1 MALGADAIATGHYAR
16 LRPSADGSGRT
27 ELLKALDKT
36 KDQSYFLHRLTQ
48 AQLAPT
54 IFPLGSMKKSDVRA
68 IAERERIPTWG
79 KKDSTGICFIGER
92 PFRDFLARYLPRT
105 PGPIIT
111 PEGRNVGTHSGL
123 AYYTL
128 GQRQGLGVGGQR
140 DADTAPWF
148 VAAKDSARNA
158 LIAVQGHDHPLLYR
172 REIQAI
178 DVQWIAGVTPSFPL
192 RAGAKTR
199 YRMADA
205 VCEIR
210 LDNGQ
215 ARVRFDAPQW
225 APTPGQYLVIYDGDV
240 CLGGGV
246 ITGAPRAEVSPEP
259 TIETAA

>member
-1 MALGADAIATGHYAR
+1 MRSPPDITHGCGPT
-16 LRPSADGSGRT
+16 SDGSGRL
-27 ELLKALDKT
+27 ELLKAIDKA

-68 IAERERIPTWG
+68 IAKRERIPTWG

-140 DADTAPWF
+140 DADSAPWF

-172 REIQAI
+172 PRDPGNRRSMDRRRHTVVSASRSCEDAI
-178 DVQWIAGVTPSFPL
+178 PDGGCRL
-192 RAGAKTR
+192 RDSVGQRPTC
-199 YRMADA
+199 
-205 VCEIR
+205 VCDSMCR
-210 LDNGQ
+210 SGHRRRDNI
-215 ARVRFDAPQW
+215 W
-225 APTPGQYLVIYDGDV
+225 
-240 CLGGGV
+240 
-246 ITGAPRAEVSPEP
+246 
-259 TIETAA
+259 